1 MISPY
6 SQGNESFKQISRLR
20 ADNIFSN
27 YSFYKDIK
35 NTNEAIYSNSS
46 FFEQKYSGKKILII
60 GGGSSTNDYFSKNNG
75 EEYDYLWSVNHF
87 FLNPFLKNIK
97 VDLAMMMLEPDIF
110 SKSFLN
116 YYENYK
122 PILGFE
128 LHDKWKNTIIPYEDC
143 FVMQTRFYGI
153 LGACQRMIIFASLLK
168 AKQVDFIG
176 LDGLNA
182 IRQGKHAFQPGKK
195 TLPSVSNDLVYQS
208 QYKELWKYLYSFKET
223 TKFTNLSKMVKKT

>member
-87 FLNPFLKNIK
+87 FLNPF
-97 VDLAMMMLEPDIF
+97 
-110 SKSFLN
+110 
-116 YYENYK
+116 
-122 PILGFE
+122 
-128 LHDKWKNTIIPYEDC
+128 
-143 FVMQTRFYGI
+143 
-153 LGACQRMIIFASLLK
+153 
-168 AKQVDFIG
+168 
-176 LDGLNA
+176 
-182 IRQGKHAFQPGKK
+182 
-195 TLPSVSNDLVYQS
+195 
-208 QYKELWKYLYSFKET
+208 
-223 TKFTNLSKMVKKT
+223 